1 MKKWILIA
9 IVALAFAGCEKR
21 GAAPSADSG
30 GADSDSP
37 YDDPVTQ
44 EEYDNANE
52 MTEEEQAAYEK
63 AMDAQ
68 K

>member
-1 MKKWILIA
+1 
-9 IVALAFAGCEKR
+9 
-21 GAAPSADSG
+21 
-30 GADSDSP
+30 
-37 YDDPVTQ
+37 VTQ